1 MHQSRDQPLEQLALA
16 EDDDGFRA
24 QALGDVVAAL
34 DPRRVPHPHQPGQQQ
49 GAAGEEEAGDGE
61 GDGQREA
68 GDHPLTR
75 RSSAVIAG
83 TISSTSPITA

>member
-1 MHQSRDQPLEQLALA
+1 MHQPRDQSLQQLALT
-16 EDDDGFRA
+16 EHDDGLLA
-24 QALGDVVAAL
+24 EAVGYAVAAL
-34 DPRRVPHPHQPGQQQ
+34 DAGGVPHPHEPGQQQ
-49 GAAGEEEAGDGE
+49 HAAGEQEAGGGE
-61 GDGQREA
+61 GGGQREA